1 MQLPEP
7 VRRKDPNL
15 KFKPYY
21 KISNDNYAI
30 QIGAD
35 VLTISSFP
43 KYTGWTEFQQEI
55 NYFLLKINELSTNQY
70 LYLDEKFQID
80 TIINLSMNLI
90 QNSKNIESEYVDI
103 VNENFWDL
111 I

>member
-1 MQLPEP
+1 MGSGTTIKSIL
-7 VRRKDPNL
+7 L
-15 KFKPYY
+15 MT
-21 KISNDNYAI
+21 A
-30 QIGAD
+30 IGASATNVPLPYQID
-35 VLTISSFP
+35 PLDLNQTPPTYRNID
-43 KYTGWTEFQQEI
+43 
-55 NYFLLKINELSTNQY
+55 ELSTTQY
-70 LYLDEKFQID
+70 LNLDEKFQID